1 MNDDD
6 LITSLGTEDTITLS
20 SPDLYDWDA
29 GCAALTAATID
40 TLDLTTCSITAPSL
54 TLNSNAYPFSNAI
67 TNGGYTLN
75 AGATTGTIGSIYGAI
90 PPSNGPG
97 VNIWTDSPNV
107 ANSSGHIDLKGENA
121 DITINGRSLN
131 KTIQALEERLNM
143 LRPNDHLE
151 AEWDQLRELGEQY
164 RKLEADLLEKQR
176 AWEILKK
183 Q

>member
-6 LITSLGTEDTITLS
+6 LITSLETEDTITLS
-20 SPDLYDWDA
+20 SSGLYDWDPTSA
-29 GCAALTAATID
+29 NLTASTIS
-40 TLDLTTCSITAPSL
+40 TLDLTTSSVTAAGL
-54 TLNSNAYPFSNAI
+54 ALNPNAYPFVGGI
-67 TNGGYTLN
+67 TNGGYITGSN
-75 AGATTGTIGSIYGAI
+75 GVTGTIGSIYGAI
-90 PPSNGPG
+90 PPSNGAG

-107 ANSSGHIDLKGENA
+107 ANGSGHIDLKGDNA

>member
-6 LITSLGTEDTITLS
+6 LISPLDTEDAITLS
-20 SPDLYDWDA
+20 SSGLYDWDPTSPS
-29 GCAALTAATID
+29 LTASTIS
-40 TLDLTTCSITAPSL
+40 TLDLTTSSVTAPSL
-54 TLNSNAYPFSNAI
+54 SLNPNASPWSSIAATSI
-67 TNGGYTLN
+67 LN
-75 AGATTGTIGSIYGAI
+75 TGATAGTISGIYGAV
-90 PPSNGPG
+90 PPQS
-97 VNIWTDSPNV
+97 VNIWADNH
-107 ANSSGHIDLKGENA
+107 ADRSGHIDLKGENA

-131 KTIQALEERLNM
+131 QTIQALEERLNM
-143 LRPNDHLE
+143 LRPNKHLE